1 MATTVLQVRMDED
14 LKNEAS
20 ELFEKLGLDIPTA
33 IRIFFKRAVTEKGIS
48 FEVREPTAVYN
59 AGSKASSIERRVA
72 ALENLQKYRG
82 RIPAGMDYK
91 KELAKARMEKFQ
103 EIFADDKGWTS
114 EQEMISDLAKF
125 RRSRKKG

>member
-33 IRIFFKRAVTEKGIS
+33 IRIFFKRAVTEKGIP
-48 FEVREPTAVYN
+48 FELREPTAIYN
-59 AGSKASSIERRVA
+59 AGVKDSVSSKPQIGNGEKSAKA
-72 ALENLQKYRG
+72 T
-82 RIPAGMDYK
+82 
-91 KELAKARMEKFQ
+91 LAKIQK
-103 EIFADDKGWTS
+103 IFAENKGWAS

>member
-20 ELFEKLGLDIPTA
+20 DLFEKLGLDIPTA
-33 IRIFFKRAVTEKGIS
+33 IRIFFKRAVTVKGIP
-48 FEVREPTAVYN
+48 FELREPTAVYD
-59 AGSKASSIERRVA
+59 AGSRASSIDRRAA

-91 KELAKARMEKFQ
+91 KELAEARLEKIQ
-103 EIFADDKGWTS
+103 EIFADDKGWAS
-114 EQEMISDLAKF
+114 EQEMLSDLAEF
-125 RRSRKKG
+125 RRSRMKG

>member
-33 IRIFFKRAVTEKGIS
+33 IRIFFKRAVTEKGIP
-48 FEVREPTAVYN
+48 FELREPTAVYD
-59 AGSKASSIERRVA
+59 AGSRASSIDRRAA

-91 KELAKARMEKFQ
+91 KELAEARMEKIQ
-103 EIFADDKGWTS
+103 EIFADDKGWAS
-114 EQEMISDLAKF
+114 EQEMLSDLAEF
-125 RRSRKKG
+125 RRSRMKG

>member
-33 IRIFFKRAVTEKGIS
+33 IRIFFKRAVTEKGIP
-48 FEVREPTAVYN
+48 FEVREPTSVYN
-59 AGSKASSIERRVA
+59 AGSDTSTIERRAA

-91 KELAKARMEKFQ
+91 KELAKARMEKIQ
-103 EIFADDKGWTS
+103 ELFADDKGWAS
-114 EQEMISDLAKF
+114 EQEMISDLAMF

>member
-33 IRIFFKRAVTEKGIS
+33 IRIFFKRAVTEKGIP

-91 KELAKARMEKFQ
+91 KELAKARMQKIQ
-103 EIFADDKGWTS
+103 ELFADDKGWAS
-114 EQEMISDLAKF
+114 EKEMISDLAKF
-125 RRSRKKG
+125 RRSRKKV

>member
-33 IRIFFKRAVTEKGIS
+33 IRIFFKRAVTEKGIP

-59 AGSKASSIERRVA
+59 VNSGVS
-72 ALENLQKYRG
+72 
-82 RIPAGMDYK
+82 K
-91 KELAKARMEKFQ
+91 KELAKARMQKIQ
-103 EIFADDKGWTS
+103 ELFADDKGWAS
-114 EQEMISDLAKF
+114 EKEMISDLAKF
-125 RRSRKKG
+125 RRSRKK

>member
-33 IRIFFKRAVTEKGIS
+33 IRIFFKRAVTEKGIP

-59 AGSKASSIERRVA
+59 AGSAVS
-72 ALENLQKYRG
+72 
-82 RIPAGMDYK
+82 K
-91 KELAKARMEKFQ
+91 KELAKARMQKIQ
-103 EIFADDKGWTS
+103 ELFADDKGWAS

-125 RRSRKKG
+125 RRSRKKV

>member
-33 IRIFFKRAVTEKGIS
+33 IRIFFKRAVTEKGIP
-48 FEVREPTAVYN
+48 FEVREPTAVYD
-59 AGSKASSIERRVA
+59 AGSRASSIERRAA

-91 KELAKARMEKFQ
+91 KELAEARMEKFQ
-103 EIFADDKGWTS
+103 KIFADDKGWAS
-114 EQEMISDLAKF
+114 EQEMLSDLAEF

>member
-33 IRIFFKRAVTEKGIS
+33 IRIFFKRAVTEKGIP
-48 FEVREPTAVYN
+48 FELREPTVVYD
-59 AGSKASSIERRVA
+59 AGSRASSIERRAA

-91 KELAKARMEKFQ
+91 KELSEARLEKIQ
-103 EIFADDKGWTS
+103 EIFADDKGWAS
-114 EQEMISDLAKF
+114 EQEMLSDLAEF
-125 RRSRKKG
+125 RRSRMKG

>member
-33 IRIFFKRAVTEKGIS
+33 IRIFFKRAVTEKGIP

-91 KELAKARMEKFQ
+91 KELAKARMQKIQ
-103 EIFADDKGWTS
+103 ELFADDKGWGS
-114 EQEMISDLAKF
+114 EKEMISDLSKF

>member
-33 IRIFFKRAVTEKGIS
+33 IRIFFKRAVTEKGIP
-48 FEVREPTAVYN
+48 FELREPTAVYD
-59 AGSKASSIERRVA
+59 AGSGASSIDRRAA

-91 KELAKARMEKFQ
+91 KELAEARMEKIQ
-103 EIFADDKGWTS
+103 EIFADDKGWAN

-125 RRSRKKG
+125 RRSRMKG

>member
-33 IRIFFKRAVTEKGIS
+33 IRIFFKRAVTEKGIP
-48 FEVREPTAVYN
+48 FEVREPTAIYN
-59 AGSKASSIERRVA
+59 AGNKASSIERRVA

-82 RIPAGMDYK
+82 RIPASMDYK
-91 KELAKARMEKFQ
+91 KELAKARMEKIQ
-103 EIFADDKGWTS
+103 ELFADDKGWAS

>member
-33 IRIFFKRAVTEKGIS
+33 IRIFFKRAVTEKGIP

-59 AGSKASSIERRVA
+59 ANSEV
-72 ALENLQKYRG
+72 
-82 RIPAGMDYK
+82 YK
-91 KELAKARMEKFQ
+91 KDLAKARMEKIQ
-103 EIFADDKGWTS
+103 ELFADDKGWAS

-125 RRSRKKG
+125 RRSRKKV

>member
-33 IRIFFKRAVTEKGIS
+33 IRIFFKRAVTEKGIP
-48 FEVREPTAVYN
+48 FELREPTSVYN
-59 AGSKASSIERRVA
+59 ADSKASVLPNPQIGTGE
-72 ALENLQKYRG
+72 
-82 RIPAGMDYK
+82 K
-91 KELAKARMEKFQ
+91 KAKATLAKIQK
-103 EIFADDKGWTS
+103 IFAEDKGWAS

-125 RRSRKKG
+125 RRFRKKG

>member
-33 IRIFFKRAVTEKGIS
+33 IRIFFKRAVTEKGIP
-48 FEVREPTAVYN
+48 FEVREPTAVYD
-59 AGSKASSIERRVA
+59 AGSRASSIDRRAA

-91 KELAKARMEKFQ
+91 KELAEARMEKIQ
-103 EIFADDKGWTS
+103 EIFADDKGWAS
-114 EQEMISDLAKF
+114 EQEMLSDLAEF
-125 RRSRKKG
+125 RRSRMKG

>member
-33 IRIFFKRAVTEKGIS
+33 IRIFFKRAVTEKGIP

-59 AGSKASSIERRVA
+59 AGVKDPVLSKAQVGIGEKSA
-72 ALENLQKYRG
+72 KAT
-82 RIPAGMDYK
+82 
-91 KELAKARMEKFQ
+91 LAKIQK
-103 EIFADDKGWTS
+103 IFADDKGWAS
-114 EQEMISDLAKF
+114 EEEMLSDLAKF
-125 RRSRKKG
+125 RRSRKRV

>member
-33 IRIFFKRAVTEKGIS
+33 IRIFFKRVVSEKGIP
-48 FEVREPTAVYN
+48 FELREPTAVYN
-59 AGSKASSIERRVA
+59 ASVKNSVSSKPQTGNGEKSAKA
-72 ALENLQKYRG
+72 T
-82 RIPAGMDYK
+82 
-91 KELAKARMEKFQ
+91 LAKIQK
-103 EIFADDKGWTS
+103 IFAENKGWAS
-114 EQEMISDLAKF
+114 EQEMISDLAMF

>member
-1 MATTVLQVRMDED
+1 MATTVLQIRMDED

-33 IRIFFKRAVTEKGIS
+33 IRIFFKRAVTEKGIP
-48 FEVREPTAVYN
+48 FELREPTAVYD
-59 AGSKASSIERRVA
+59 AGSRASSIDRRAA

-91 KELAKARMEKFQ
+91 KELAEARMEKIQ
-103 EIFADDKGWTS
+103 EIFADDKGWAS
-114 EQEMISDLAKF
+114 EQEMLSDLAEF
-125 RRSRKKG
+125 RRSRMKG

>member
-33 IRIFFKRAVTEKGIS
+33 IRIFFKRAVTEKGIP
-48 FEVREPTAVYN
+48 FELREPTVVYN

-82 RIPAGMDYK
+82 RIPAGTDYK
-91 KELAKARMEKFQ
+91 KELAKARMEKIQ
-103 EIFADDKGWTS
+103 ELFADDKGWAS

>member
-33 IRIFFKRAVTEKGIS
+33 IRIFFKRAVTEKGIP

-59 AGSKASSIERRVA
+59 ASSGVS
-72 ALENLQKYRG
+72 
-82 RIPAGMDYK
+82 K
-91 KELAKARMEKFQ
+91 KELAKARMEKIQ
-103 EIFADDKGWTS
+103 ELFADDKGWAS
-114 EQEMISDLAKF
+114 EQEMISDLARF
-125 RRSRKKG
+125 RRSRKKV

>member
-33 IRIFFKRAVTEKGIS
+33 IRIFFKRAVTEKGIP

-59 AGSKASSIERRVA
+59 ASSKASSIERRAA

-103 EIFADDKGWTS
+103 EIFADDKGWAS
-114 EQEMISDLAKF
+114 KQEMISDLAEF
-125 RRSRKKG
+125 RRSRKKV

>member
-33 IRIFFKRAVTEKGIS
+33 IRIFFKRAVTEKGIP
-48 FEVREPTAVYN
+48 FEVREPTTVYN
-59 AGSKASSIERRVA
+59 ASSKASSIERRVA

-103 EIFADDKGWTS
+103 EIFADDKGWAS

-125 RRSRKKG
+125 RRSRMKG

>member
-33 IRIFFKRAVTEKGIS
+33 IRIFFKRAVTEKGIP

-91 KELAKARMEKFQ
+91 KELAKARMAKIQ
-103 EIFADDKGWTS
+103 EIFADDKGWAS
-114 EQEMISDLAKF
+114 EQEMLSDLAEF
-125 RRSRKKG
+125 RRSRMKG

>member
-33 IRIFFKRAVTEKGIS
+33 IRIFFKRAVTEKGIP
-48 FEVREPTAVYN
+48 FELREPTAVYD
-59 AGSKASSIERRVA
+59 AGSRASSIERRAA

-91 KELAKARMEKFQ
+91 KELAEARIEKYG
-103 EIFADDKGWTS
+103 K
-114 EQEMISDLAKF
+114 
-125 RRSRKKG
+125 

>member
-33 IRIFFKRAVTEKGIS
+33 IRIFFKRAVTEKGIP

-59 AGSKASSIERRVA
+59 AGSKASVSPE
-72 ALENLQKYRG
+72 LQVGIGEKS
-82 RIPAGMDYK
+82 AK
-91 KELAKARMEKFQ
+91 ATLAKIQK
-103 EIFADDKGWTS
+103 IFADDKGWAS